1 MFIGS
6 CTTVPSLNHLGIYT
20 SINTIF
26 AMTTH
31 SSEPKPFIRGV
42 NLGGFFVFE
51 RFITPYFF
59 ALTTCHLKGDFR
71 FYPEQVDA
79 PPTTSPM
86 YKAMDIDECKP
97 ILPYP
102 MDEWTLTDAFADKE
116 MVKRYLEIH
125 YDNFITRK
133 DIKFLKQNGVSHVR
147 VPLGHWIT
155 GNIAEDEPFVDG
167 GWPYFKRL
175 VEWCREEGIEI
186 WPDIH
191 TAPGSQNGFDNS
203 GHALGIPTCHGWDMD
218 DMHATEYNSTLLGAK
233 MGLNDVNAGEVVLS
247 KNVQRTL
254 DIVNEITAAIASHN
268 MTDVVTGF
276 GVLNEPF
283 ANCDMNVIIKFDNL
297 ALDIVRKNMGESTS
311 IYIGDV
317 FNSTKFNDGF
327 WTEPKYKG
335 TYLDR

>member
-1 MFIGS
+1 
-6 CTTVPSLNHLGIYT
+6 
-20 SINTIF
+20 
-26 AMTTH
+26 MTHH
-31 SSEPKPFIRGV
+31 SENKSFIRGV
-42 NLGGFFVFE
+42 NLGGAFVFE
-51 RFITPYFF
+51 RFITPYVF
-59 ALTTCHLKGDFR
+59 ALTTCDLKGDFR
-71 FYPEQVDA
+71 FYPDQVDA
-79 PPTTSPM
+79 PPTTSPI
-86 YKAMDIDECKP
+86 YKAMDTDECKP
-97 ILPYP
+97 IDTYP
-102 MDEWTLTDAFADKE
+102 VDEWTLTDAFADKDTAR
-116 MVKRYLEIH
+116 RYLEIH

-175 VEWCREEGIEI
+175 VGWCREEGIQV

-203 GHALGIPTCHGWDMD
+203 GHLLSVGPTCHGWDMD
-218 DMHATEYNSTLLGAK
+218 DMHASEYNATLLGAK
-233 MGLNDVNAGEVVLS
+233 MGLTSTVPGEVVLS

-254 DIVNEITAAIASHN
+254 DIVDEITSAVARDN
-268 MTDVVTGF
+268 LTDVVTGF
-276 GVLNEPF
+276 GILNEPF
-283 ANCDMNVIIKFDNL
+283 ANCDMSVIRKFDDI

-317 FNSTKFNDGF
+317 FNSTNFNDGW
-327 WTEPKYKG
+327 WTEPQYKG